1 MKLLF
6 HPRTHKFLRKLNKKE
21 AIELFQK
28 IEELSKDPFSNQLDI
43 KKLTTTKRTYRMRI
57 GQKRVVY
64 EIMDNVIYIQDIDF
78 RGNIY

>member
-1 MKLLF
+1 M
-6 HPRTHKFLRKLNKKE
+6 
-21 AIELFQK
+21 ELFQK
-28 IEELSKDPFSNQLDI
+28 IDELSKNPFSNKLDI

-64 EIMDNVIYIQDIDF
+64 EIMDNIVYIQDIDF